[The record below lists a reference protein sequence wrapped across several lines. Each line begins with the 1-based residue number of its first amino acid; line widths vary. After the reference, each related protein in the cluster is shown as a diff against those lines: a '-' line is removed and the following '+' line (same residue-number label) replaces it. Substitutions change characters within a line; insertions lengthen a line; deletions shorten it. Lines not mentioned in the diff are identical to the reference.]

1 MEIDYANL
9 KADYAAAFAAG
20 DKLYLGSECAKP
32 GHGRVRY
39 VSGRS
44 CRECTR
50 EKCARR
56 HLRDR
61 SSRTDQE
68 GFTRRAFILG
78 DPKRI
83 TQKYISVHPDKV
95 EEKP

>member
-1 MEIDYANL
+1 MATDCQNL
-9 KADYAAAFAAG
+9 KTDYAAAFAAG

-39 VSGRS
+39 VSGRA

-61 SSRTDQE
+61 SSRTDHE
-68 GFTRRAFILG
+68 GFTRRVFVLG
-78 DPKRI
+78 NPNR
-83 TQKYISVHPDKV
+83 YLNNA
-95 EEKP
+95 